1 MNNVHT
7 SCFGPLLVVGGIAGT
22 KKQNYTYSF
31 AMKTY
36 LQDLLQIM
44 DLNTVYCMTNT
55 F

>member
-22 KKQNYTYSF
+22 KKQNYAYSF
-31 AMKTY
+31 AMKTH

-44 DLNTVYCMTNT
+44 DLNTVYCITNT